1 MSPPPSLDD
10 LITTVQRDA
19 PSADPLDQLATAS
32 STVSQIAETSD
43 ALLGHYVDRARGS
56 GKTWTEISAVLG
68 VSKQAVHKRFSS
80 SGVNMPSY
88 ERFTQRTRAALA
100 KAQEESTAAGQEY
113 VGTEHILLA
122 LYAQPEAIATKIL
135 IAHGITRDKVLA
147 EIPAAAAEQ
156 ASEENPPLSQIL
168 SGALTEAIDRG
179 HNYIGTEHLLLA
191 IDRYPHSV
199 GSTVLRK
206 LELTADQVR
215 ADVAQALAGFQAT

>member
-1 MSPPPSLDD
+1 MAPPPSLDD
-10 LITTVQRDA
+10 LINTVQRDA
-19 PSADPLDQLATAS
+19 PSPDPLDQLATAS

-80 SGVNMPSY
+80 SGVNMPTY

-100 KAQEESTAAGQEY
+100 KAQEESAAAGQEY
-113 VGTEHILLA
+113 VGTEHVLLA
-122 LYAQPEAIATKIL
+122 LFAQPEAIATKIL
-135 IAHGITRDKVLA
+135 AAHGITRDKIAA
-147 EIPAAAAEQ
+147 EIPAAGQ
-156 ASEENPPLSQIL
+156 PSEENPPLSKIL
-168 SGALTEAIDRG
+168 SGALTEAVDRG

-206 LELTADQVR
+206 LGLTAEQVR
-215 ADVAQALAGFQAT
+215 AEVAQALAGFQA